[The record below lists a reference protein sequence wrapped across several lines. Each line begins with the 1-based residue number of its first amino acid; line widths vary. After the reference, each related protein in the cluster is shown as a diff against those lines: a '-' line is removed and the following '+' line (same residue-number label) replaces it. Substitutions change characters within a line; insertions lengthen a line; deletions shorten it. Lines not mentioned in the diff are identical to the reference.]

1 MPTKIG
7 YFRPLVPH
15 PSQTAISFSAIYRS
29 SASSIAV

>member
-15 PSQTAISFSAIYRS
+15 P
-29 SASSIAV
+29 